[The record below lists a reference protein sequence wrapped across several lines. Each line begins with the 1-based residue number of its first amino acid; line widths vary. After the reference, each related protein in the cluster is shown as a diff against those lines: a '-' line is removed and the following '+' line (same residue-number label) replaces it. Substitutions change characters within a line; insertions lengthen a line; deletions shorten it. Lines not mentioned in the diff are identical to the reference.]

1 MINIFS
7 LNNVLFFRLFFFIIT
22 TFFCSSADAQLCNG
36 SLGDPV
42 VNITFG
48 AGDNFGPPLAAATT
62 NYQYVNDACPVNG
75 FYTLLNRG
83 VECNYGWHVL
93 ERDHTGNTQGY
104 FMLVDASFEPSDFY
118 LDTVKSLCANTTY
131 EFAAWMLNMKY
142 FIQGIRPNI
151 TFSIETP
158 DGKVLQ
164 SYNSGD
170 IPVEQT
176 IIWKQYGFYFTTPV
190 NVSTIVLRMK
200 NNAPGGNGN
209 DLALDDITFR
219 PCGELITAS
228 VIGNANNSID
238 ICDGNTV
245 VYNYTAAVSA
255 GYQSPVYQWQ
265 LSKDKGVSWSDI
277 TGANAVNYQR
287 IPTAAGNYWY
297 RFTVVEANAANA
309 KTCRIASNA
318 IIINVHPIPIVNA
331 GPDRNLLTGSSAIL
345 NTTAEGEALSYSWM
359 PNNYISDNTIL
370 TPTVSPVQDL
380 NYKLS
385 ATSLYGCTNSDDVL
399 VKVVSGIYVPS
410 AFTPNGDGKN
420 DVWKIPFLD
429 PAYGAAVNV
438 FNRFGQLVYHAT
450 GEVVA
455 WDGKFNGTDQQTGT
469 YVYIVTAKTGNLNL
483 KGTVN
488 LIR

>member
-1 MINIFS
+1 MAKIFF
-7 LNNVLFFRLFFFIIT
+7 LNCSLFFRSFFLIIT
-22 TFFCSSADAQLCNG
+22 IVFCCKAQAQLCNG

-48 AGDNFGPPLAAATT
+48 AGDNFGAPLAAATT
-62 NYQYVNDACPVNG
+62 NYQYVHDACPVNG
-75 FYTLLNRG
+75 FYTLLNKG

-93 ERDHTGNTQGY
+93 QSDHTGNTGGY

-142 FIQGIRPNI
+142 FTQGTRPNI
-151 TFSIETP
+151 TFSIETV
-158 DGKVLQ
+158 DGHVLQ
-164 SYNSGD
+164 TYNSGD

-200 NNAPGGNGN
+200 NNAPGGDGN

-228 VIGNANNSID
+228 INGNANNTVD
-238 ICDGNTV
+238 ICEGNTT
-245 VYNYTAAVSA
+245 VYNYSAVVSA

-265 LSKDKGVSWSDI
+265 LSTNKGATWDDI
-277 TGANAVNYQR
+277 TGANSINYQR
-287 IPTAAGNYWY
+287 QPTAAGNYWY

-318 IIINVHPIPIVNA
+318 IIINVHPTPIIDA
-331 GPDRNLLTGSSAIL
+331 GPDRNLLTGNSIIL
-345 NTTAEGEALSYSWM
+345 NGKAEGEALVYSWS
-359 PNNYISDNTIL
+359 PDIYINDITTI
-370 TPTVSPVQDL
+370 TPTVSPVQDIT
-380 NYKLS
+380 YTLS
-385 ATSLYGCTNSDDVL
+385 ARSLYGCTNSDDVL
-399 VKVVSGIYVPS
+399 VKVVTGIYIPS

-420 DVWKIPFLD
+420 DTWKIPFLD
-429 PAYGAAVNV
+429 PAYNATVNI
-438 FNRFGQLVYHAT
+438 FNRFGKLVYHAT
-450 GEVVA
+450 GEVIS
-455 WDGKFNGTDQQTGT
+455 WDGRFHGIEQEVGT
-469 YVYIVTAKTGNLNL
+469 YVYMVTFKTGTLKL

-488 LIR
+488 LLR